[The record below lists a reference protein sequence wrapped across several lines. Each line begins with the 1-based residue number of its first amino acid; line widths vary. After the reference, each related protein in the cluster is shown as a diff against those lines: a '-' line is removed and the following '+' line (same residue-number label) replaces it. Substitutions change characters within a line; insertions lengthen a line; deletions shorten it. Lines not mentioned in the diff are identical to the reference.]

1 MEIDMPVRTASCNC
15 GAIRIEARGQPVRIG
30 LCHCTTCRKGS
41 GAPFTASVIWR
52 TEDVAVYGATANWKD
67 STVARH
73 FCPSCG
79 SPLFGVSDGT
89 GEIAIGLGAFDAAP
103 TDLVPTYELRVGR
116 REKWVKVVTGA
127 EQFLGNR
134 TAVA

>member
-1 MEIDMPVRTASCNC
+1 MPVRTARCNC

-30 LCHCTTCRKGS
+30 LCHCITCRKGS
-41 GAPFTASVIWR
+41 GAPFTASVIWHAG
-52 TEDVAVYGATANWKD
+52 DVAVHGTTANWKD

-89 GEIAIGLGAFDAAP
+89 DEIAIGLGAFDIAP
-103 TDLVPTYELRVGR
+103 TDLVPTYELWVAR
-116 REKWVKVVTGA
+116 RERWLNVAMPT
-127 EQFLGNR
+127 EQLSGNR